1 MEAKTDLA
9 RLQEVRARREAAAA
23 QRKAE
28 AEGESPSLQTL
39 YGAHDCLRN
48 TEKAQEAAAKK
59 EKLLAKKIWPATWT
73 RVLFVIDVK
82 VTVRIE
88 CLFLVSRIISY
99 PVYIGLS
106 SCKYESPTYSDL

>member
-48 TEKAQEAAAKK
+48 TEKAQEQLRRRKS
-59 EKLLAKKIWPATWT
+59 
-73 RVLFVIDVK
+73 
-82 VTVRIE
+82 
-88 CLFLVSRIISY
+88 CLQRRSDQLREQ
-99 PVYIGLS
+99 GCLS
-106 SCKYESPTYSDL
+106 LMLKSL